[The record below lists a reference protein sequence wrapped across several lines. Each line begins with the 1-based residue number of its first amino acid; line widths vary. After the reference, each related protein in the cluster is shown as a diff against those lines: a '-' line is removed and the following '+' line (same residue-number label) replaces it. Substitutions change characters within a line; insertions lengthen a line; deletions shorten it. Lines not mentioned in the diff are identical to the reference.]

1 MVATFTTNTFSTA
14 FQGFTLGS
22 LPFGVYTKTET
33 ILFEV
38 EQQLPVNLFMLIPVV
53 VVGVLCGFLA
63 CIFTVINLRVTRW
76 RSKHIFPHKF
86 LRIFEVCAIAIVA
99 SIVALYIPTL
109 FECTT
114 SCKQVS

>member
-1 MVATFTTNTFSTA
+1 MEEVASYWNTQLTWQIFFCAMVATFTTNTFSTA

-63 CIFTVINLRVTRW
+63 CIFTFIIYELPLETTHF
-76 RSKHIFPHKF
+76 SKQNFTNF
-86 LRIFEVCAIAIVA
+86 
-99 SIVALYIPTL
+99 
-109 FECTT
+109 
-114 SCKQVS
+114 